1 MAGGVI
7 ASLPKPKRI
16 HFILSKVMG
25 GTMVFWVLWRLKHD
39 WHELVVSFL
48 HLIFFSLLAQM
59 ELNFWLS
66 SSVKQCRKPFSGAL
80 RCVPVFEYVPW
91 LACMIGLM
99 IMIIDILFVH
109 RVISMFLRWKMLRKR
124 SKRIIPIIN
133 KNPSAAVFIW
143 LTLNGGFLRYLTVR
157 WRKWRQK
164 LQTLQIN
171 SYIVM
176 KWW

>member
-59 ELNFWLS
+59 ELKFICETVSKTFFWGPHMCTRIW
-66 SSVKQCRKPFSGAL
+66 VRT
-80 RCVPVFEYVPW
+80 
-91 LACMIGLM
+91 MIDLYDW
-99 IMIIDILFVH
+99 IDDDDIDILFVH
-109 RVISMFLRWKMLRKR
+109 RVINTFLRWKMLRKR
-124 SKRIIPIIN
+124 SKRIMPIIN
-133 KNPSAAVFIW
+133 KNPSSTVFTW

>member
-1 MAGGVI
+1 MEAK
-7 ASLPKPKRI
+7 AWLA
-16 HFILSKVMG
+16 
-25 GTMVFWVLWRLKHD
+25 WVSG
-39 WHELVVSFL
+39 EFPTSY
-48 HLIFFSLLAQM
+48 LLYCVPQT

-66 SSVKQCRKPFSGAL
+66 SYCETAPKTFFWGPHVCTPRIWVHA
-80 RCVPVFEYVPW
+80 
-91 LACMIGLM
+91 MIGLYNW
-99 IMIIDILFVH
+99 IDDDDNDILFVL
-109 RVISMFLRWKMLRKR
+109 RVINMFLRWKMLRKR
-124 SKRIIPIIN
+124 SKRIMPIIN
-133 KNPSAAVFIW
+133 KNPSSTVFTW